1 MAKKVEVKTGTEE
14 QINGVNPVTTENAEV
29 GQKPENAENNASV
42 NLKNT
47 ILERNVR
54 IQNIHDLIKVLEDI
68 VAEDE

>member
-1 MAKKVEVKTGTEE
+1 MSYIA
-14 QINGVNPVTTENAEV
+14 
-29 GQKPENAENNASV
+29 PEIQEKFESLSV

>member
-1 MAKKVEVKTGTEE
+1 MSYIA
-14 QINGVNPVTTENAEV
+14 
-29 GQKPENAENNASV
+29 PEIQEKFESLSV
-42 NLKNT
+42 NLKNA

>member
-1 MAKKVEVKTGTEE
+1 MSYIA
-14 QINGVNPVTTENAEV
+14 PVIWEKFESL
-29 GQKPENAENNASV
+29 SV

>member
-1 MAKKVEVKTGTEE
+1 MSYIA
-14 QINGVNPVTTENAEV
+14 
-29 GQKPENAENNASV
+29 PETREKFESLSV